1 MVRRQFSHVATILN
15 LLNKKIVL
23 IKFGMIKKL
32 LPSLQSK
39 KIKDALHADTYKKR
53 DKV

>member
-1 MVRRQFSHVATILN
+1 
-15 LLNKKIVL
+15 
-23 IKFGMIKKL
+23 MIEKL
-32 LPSLQSK
+32 FPSLQSK